1 MTGGASQFARD
12 LAAARSRRQALGALG
27 TVVGGAF
34 LAACGSRASG
44 QPAER
49 CLLTPEEIRGPFPAD
64 GTQDQRGG
72 LNVLEQE
79 GIVRSDI
86 RGSFAG
92 MEGTAEG
99 VPLDL
104 EITVLGAAGGCTP
117 LAGWAV
123 YLWQN
128 DARGEYS
135 LYTLPEVNYLRG
147 LQQTGDDGTLRFRT
161 ILPGCYG
168 GRYPHI
174 HFEVFSS
181 AEAAIS
187 GEPGVLVSQFAL
199 PEEECRAVYRTDS
212 RYGESLQ
219 NLDRLPITRDFV
231 FRDASPEI
239 LQLQTIS
246 LEGDPRAGFRG
257 TADVGIAY

>member
-1 MTGGASQFARD
+1 MTQPASQFARD
-12 LAAARSRRQALGALG
+12 LAAARGRRQALGVLG
-27 TVVGGAF
+27 TAVGGAL
-34 LAACGSRASG
+34 LAACGSRANG
-44 QPAER
+44 QGAARCLDTPAEI
-49 CLLTPEEIRGPFPAD
+49 PGPFPAD
-64 GTQDQRGG
+64 GTQGRGNI
-72 LNVLEQE
+72 NVLDQE

-86 RGSFAG
+86 RSSFAG
-92 MEGTAEG
+92 LEGTAEG

-104 EITVLGAAGGCTP
+104 EITVLGTAGGCTP

-135 LYTLPEVNYLRG
+135 LYTLPQANYLRG
-147 LQQTGDDGTLRFRT
+147 LQQSGDDGTLRFRT

-199 PEEECRAVYRTDS
+199 PEAQCRAVYQADS
-212 RYGESLQ
+212 RYGDSLA
-219 NLDRLPITRDFV
+219 NLERMPISRDFV
-231 FRDASPEI
+231 FRDASPEV
-239 LQLQTIS
+239 LALQTIT
-246 LEGDPRAGFRG
+246 LDGDPESGFRG
-257 TADVGIAY
+257 TARVGIAY

>member
-1 MTGGASQFARD
+1 MTETASQLPRD
-12 LAAARSRRQALGALG
+12 LAAARSRRQALGVLG
-27 TVVGGAF
+27 TAAGGAF
-34 LAACGSRASG
+34 LAACGSRANG
-44 QPAER
+44 QASAR
-49 CLLTPEEIRGPFPAD
+49 CLDTPTEIRGPFPAD
-64 GTQDQRGG
+64 GTQGRGNI
-72 LNVLEQE
+72 NVLDQK

-86 RGSFAG
+86 RSSFAG
-92 MEGTAEG
+92 LEGTAEG

-104 EITVLGAAGGCTP
+104 EIALVGTAGGCTP

-128 DARGEYS
+128 DARGHYS
-135 LYTLPEVNYLRG
+135 LYTLPAVNYLRG
-147 LQQTGDDGTLRFRT
+147 LQQSGADGTLRFRT

-199 PEEECRAVYRTDS
+199 PEDECRAVYQADG
-212 RYGESLQ
+212 RYGESLA
-219 NLDRLPITRDFV
+219 NLERLPITRDFV
-231 FRDASPEI
+231 FRDAGPDV
-239 LQLQTIS
+239 LALQTIA
-246 LEGDPRAGFRG
+246 LEGEGDTGFRG
-257 TADVGIAY
+257 KATVGLAY